1 MVCISPSSFDTL
13 KRVIDEDAGLLTFD
27 CFVIELYN
35 LMALRACFA
44 YEDFSKRGRLLTN
57 KMMLQG
63 YNESRL
69 KSSFRKFYGRYNDL
83 VCGYNLSLA
92 HMLNDLFH
100 TIC

>member
-1 MVCISPSSFDTL
+1 MVCVNVVVVFLIRLLILKMFLKSSFQFVP
-13 KRVIDEDAGLLTFD
+13 RALT
-27 CFVIELYN
+27 
-35 LMALRACFA
+35 
-44 YEDFSKRGRLLTN
+44 
-57 KMMLQG
+57 LQG

-83 VCGYNLSLA
+83 VCGYNLSLT

>member
-1 MVCISPSSFDTL
+1 MPYTRICNCRLDYDYVLHIVNFS
-13 KRVIDEDAGLLTFD
+13 I
-27 CFVIELYN
+27 LY
-35 LMALRACFA
+35 
-44 YEDFSKRGRLLTN
+44 TN
-57 KMMLQG
+57 KLTLQG

-83 VCGYNLSLA
+83 VYDYILSLA